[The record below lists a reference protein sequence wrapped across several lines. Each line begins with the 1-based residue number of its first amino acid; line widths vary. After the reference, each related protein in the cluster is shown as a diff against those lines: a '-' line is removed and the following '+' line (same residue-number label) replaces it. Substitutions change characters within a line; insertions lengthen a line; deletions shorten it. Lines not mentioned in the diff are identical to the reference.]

1 MPVLIAENIEP
12 DYMTETLQPLE
23 DGETSWEEVKDVFK
37 STSGNKPWMP
47 GKPFTK
53 TELATFLNEPVKQ
66 ANSGQTLTLA
76 DVQKNVQQLKAT
88 HTHGS

>member
-1 MPVLIAENIEP
+1 MSETAHPIA
-12 DYMTETLQPLE
+12 

-37 STSGNKPWMP
+37 STTGTKPWMP

-66 ANSGQTLTLA
+66 ASNGQTLTVTE
-76 DVQKNVQQLKAT
+76 VQKNIQQLKAT
-88 HTHGS
+88 YTHGS

>member
-1 MPVLIAENIEP
+1 
-12 DYMTETLQPLE
+12 MTETLQPLE

-37 STSGNKPWMP
+37 STTGNKPWMP

-66 ANSGQTLTLA
+66 ANNGQTLNLT
-76 DVQKNVQQLKAT
+76 DVQKNIQQLKAA

>member
-1 MPVLIAENIEP
+1 
-12 DYMTETLQPLE
+12 MTETLQPLE

-37 STSGNKPWMP
+37 STTGNKPWMP

-66 ANSGQTLTLA
+66 ANNSQTLNLA
-76 DVQKNVQQLKAT
+76 DVQKNIQQLKAT

>member
-1 MPVLIAENIEP
+1 
-12 DYMTETLQPLE
+12 MTETAQPFE

-37 STSGNKPWMP
+37 SSTGNKPWMP

-66 ANSGQTLTLA
+66 AGNSQTLKLSE
-76 DVQKNVQQLKAT
+76 VQKNIQQLKAN